1 MASENKNLSR
11 RITFRLTP
19 EEYAALQG
27 LFKAS
32 TSRKLSNYIHDVVLK
47 EPVYIKTRNLSIDNF
62 LVEIAT
68 LRREFKAVGFN
79 FNQVVHK
86 LHTLQEIPEFR
97 AWMLINE
104 KHKELLFS
112 KIKAIQDRI
121 NETYDLWLTDSRHPD
136 GTSGK

>member
-1 MASENKNLSR
+1 MEQEQKNR
-11 RITFRLTP
+11 NRYVAFRLTHG
-19 EEYAALQG
+19 EYAELVS
-27 LFKAS
+27 FWKAS
-32 TSRKLSNYIHDVVLK
+32 TSKKLSNYIRDVVLK
-47 EPVYIKTRNLSIDNF
+47 EPVYIKTRNLSMDNF
-62 LVEIAT
+62 LAEIVA

-86 LHTLQEIPEFR
+86 LHTLQEIPDFR
-97 AWMLINE
+97 AWVLINE

-121 NETYDLWLTDSRHPD
+121 NETYDLWLTDSRHPG

>member
-1 MASENKNLSR
+1 MEQKETNRNRYVA
-11 RITFRLTP
+11 FRLTQV
-19 EEYAALQG
+19 EYAELVR
-27 LFKAS
+27 LWKAS
-32 TSRKLSNYIHDVVLK
+32 TSGKLSDYIRNVVLRQ
-47 EPVYIKTRNLSIDNF
+47 PVYIKTRNLSLDNF
-62 LVEIAT
+62 LVEIGS

-121 NETYDLWLTDSRHPD
+121 NETYDLWLTDSRLPG
-136 GTSGK
+136 GTSAK

>member
-1 MASENKNLSR
+1 MEQKEKNR
-11 RITFRLTP
+11 NRYVAFRLTQ
-19 EEYAALQG
+19 EEYAALVC
-27 LFKAS
+27 LWKAS
-32 TSRKLSNYIHDVVLK
+32 TSRKLSDYIRNVVLK
-47 EPVYIKTRNLSIDNF
+47 QPVYIKTRNLSLDNF
-62 LVEIAT
+62 LTEIVA

-86 LHTLQEIPEFR
+86 LHTLQDIPEFR